1 MRPIEDKVKKLL
13 GRKKPTGEELGKIL
27 LIDLANAQTS
37 KPSLNHEELL
47 YLQDCITTPEDWHV
61 FRQYAAIKRYI
72 IAFSLD
78 HDAQLKA
85 LNSNFLNFTSR
96 KQLLQLSEAS
106 YLNLVRQPF
115 IMTRQQ
121 YNERLEATKQEKDI
135 PENTIVLENGQ
146 LTKGIAILEGDES
159 HYIETGQIKNNKY
172 VYSLLPAIKEN
183 MAESFLQN
191 TEMTNTIKE
200 LKQVLKQN
208 FKRLSGFNY
217 AIDSFKK
224 ITGIKQLEV
233 FKKEIPVKLLHE
245 LNNTDNFNYI
255 LRYGL
260 TENERPEKELR
271 SEAAKLF
278 DVDFTEKDIVIKAAE
293 KARVRQIIA
302 ENQDQS
308 EAVRLVGN
316 YLTGLKP

>member
-1 MRPIEDKVKKLL
+1 MQTPEERVKKLL
-13 GRKKPTGEELGKIL
+13 GKKKPTGEELGKIL
-27 LIDLANAQTS
+27 LIDLTNAHTG

-47 YLQDCITTPEDWHV
+47 TLQDCITTAEDWHV
-61 FRQYAAIKRYI
+61 FRQYSAIKRYI

-106 YLNLVRQPF
+106 YINLARQPF

-121 YNERLEATKQEKDI
+121 YNERLEATKQETDI
-135 PENTIVLENGQ
+135 PEKTILLENGQ
-146 LTKGIAILEGDES
+146 LSRCVAILEGDES
-159 HYIETGQIKNNKY
+159 HYIETGQIKDNRY
-172 VYSLLPAIKEN
+172 IYSLLPAVKAN
-183 MAESFLQN
+183 MAETFLQN
-191 TEMTNTIKE
+191 IQMTNIIKE

-233 FKKEIPVKLLHE
+233 FKKEVPVKLLYE
-245 LNNTDNFNYI
+245 INDKDSFGYI

>member
-27 LIDLANAQTS
+27 LIDLANAQTG

-106 YLNLVRQPF
+106 YLNLARQPF

-121 YNERLEATKQEKDI
+121 YNERLEATKQETDI
-135 PENTIVLENGQ
+135 PEKTILLENGQ
-146 LTKGIAILEGDES
+146 LSRCVAILEGDES
-159 HYIETGQIKNNKY
+159 HYIETGQVKDNRYI
-172 VYSLLPAIKEN
+172 YSLLPAIKEN

-191 TEMTNTIKE
+191 TEMINTIIE
-200 LKQVLKQN
+200 LKHVLKQN
-208 FKRLSGFNY
+208 FKRLNAFNY
-217 AIDSFKK
+217 AIDSFIK
-224 ITGIKQLEV
+224 ITRIKQLEV
-233 FKKEIPVKLLHE
+233 FKKEVPVRLLNE
-245 LNNTDNFNYI
+245 LNSKESFEYI

-260 TENERPEKELR
+260 TENERPEEELR